1 MPLIQWLD
9 WLIGQTE
16 PSAPAVVG
24 NASIDGE
31 HEGSAIPVRVPLAV
45 LRPVRSGSLIA
56 KATPS
61 AMLVASERQP

>member
-9 WLIGQTE
+9 WLIAQIA

-24 NASIDGE
+24 NAAIGGE
-31 HEGSAIPVRVPLAV
+31 HEGSAIPVGVPLAV
-45 LRPVRSGSLIA
+45 LSPTHNGSLVA
-56 KATPS
+56 RETPR